1 MQSRMRNLFLKLF
14 VSLFQFFG
22 FSKSMLKNSV
32 YQFWKSCL
40 KHYIISFD
48 LSYNKKYLFVS
59 HTGVKGKQKVVFIIL
74 DIRNKKMPTNE
85 LLDYEYRL
93 FHCLRYDSR
102 LRGWDKIINSNF
114 QML

>member
-1 MQSRMRNLFLKLF
+1 MKYFRF
-14 VSLFQFFG
+14 FQT
-22 FSKSMLKNSV
+22 MLKNSV
-32 YQFWKSCL
+32 YQFWKFSL

-48 LSYNKKYLFVS
+48 LSYNKKYLFAS

-93 FHCLRYDSR
+93 TDSR
-102 LRGWDKIINSNF
+102 LRGWDKVINSNF